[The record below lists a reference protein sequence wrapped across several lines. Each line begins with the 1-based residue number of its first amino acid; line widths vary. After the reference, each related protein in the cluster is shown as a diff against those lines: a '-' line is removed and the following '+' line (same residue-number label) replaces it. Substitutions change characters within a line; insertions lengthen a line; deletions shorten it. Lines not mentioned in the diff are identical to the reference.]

1 VKPRPIILRGPYPTV
16 EDTARLLGVSDRR
29 VKELLR
35 LVRSNDRLK
44 AKKNGSGSEQA
55 ESKISPTKRKRLTN
69 KRIVSA
75 SRKRRARGKTAKAH
89 A

>member
-1 VKPRPIILRGPYPTV
+1 MKPRPIILRGPYPTV

-35 LVRSNDRLK
+35 LVRSNESLK
-44 AKKNGSGSEQA
+44 VKKNRAALEEAGSKVSRAKGNTRTE
-55 ESKISPTKRKRLTN
+55 
-69 KRIVSA
+69 KRIASA

>member
-1 VKPRPIILRGPYPTV
+1 MKPRPIILRGPYPTV

-35 LVRSNDRLK
+35 LVRSNEPLK
-44 AKKNGSGSEQA
+44 AKKNGSGSEQ
-55 ESKISPTKRKRLTN
+55 ESKVSRTKRKRLTN
-69 KRIVSA
+69 KRIASA